1 MTYEFNLTEAE
12 LDNIL
17 NSQTRQI
24 ELIGPDFEG
33 YQALPEGDKKAL
45 THLINAANAINE
57 VALIQDNPHNLSAL
71 QYLSE
76 NQSSHAKKALLL
88 FQSFNGVAGINGIDP
103 KPIEIFKGVHQNPGR
118 NFYPFDITSEEL
130 ADILIQMLEEGKTI
144 EVQKILSARTM
155 VERLGNE
162 LKAIDY
168 TQYFEKQFSYIANE
182 LEVAAHYT
190 TEHEMK
196 DYLSWQAQ
204 AFLQN
209 NPEMDSIA
217 DKHWAAMQNNRLEFT
232 VSRENYED
240 ELTGS
245 ILENPKLKALLEAY
259 QIEVCPKD
267 TLGARVGIV
276 NKQGTDFIL
285 KSKETLPFLADLM
298 PYKDRYTQKI
308 EKTGKQ
314 TMVDVDLMAL
324 KGDYAMCRGG
334 ITTAQ
339 NLPNDDKLSV
349 KTGGGRRNVYH
360 RQVRFSYDHERA
372 QKLLESLVAKE
383 FHPYY
388 QHEADHDM
396 VIGHENG
403 HSLGPDN
410 SFKSALGIYSHTI
423 EEHKANTISIAFMSK
438 VAEKFGT
445 YTNEDLKRIYTTW
458 IIRLF
463 LKAKPTLSKPH
474 RMADLIE
481 FNYLMAHQ
489 AIFFDGD
496 NKLHINFEK
505 IPEVMYHL
513 LEETIAVQLSKSPQI
528 AKDFIEKWTTW
539 SEILQYI
546 AEIQEKL
553 GNKPYIQL
561 ITKF

>member
-1 MTYEFNLTEAE
+1 MTYEFNLNEAE
-12 LDNIL
+12 LDDIL
-17 NSQTRQI
+17 DNQTRKI

-33 YQALPEGDKKAL
+33 YQVLPEGDKKAL
-45 THLINAANAINE
+45 EHFLAAAKVIND
-57 VALIQDNPHNLSAL
+57 VALIQDHPQNLSARAFL
-71 QYLSE
+71 Q
-76 NQSSHAKKALLL
+76 QSTESHAQKALLL
-88 FQSFNGVAGINGIDP
+88 FQSLNGVAGINGIDP

-118 NFYPFDITSEEL
+118 NFYPADLSTEEL
-130 ADILIQMLEEGKTI
+130 SDILIDMIENGQIEE
-144 EVQKILSARTM
+144 VRKILSARTM
-155 VERLGNE
+155 VEREGNI

-168 TQYFEKQFSYIANE
+168 TTYFQNQFSFIANE

-217 DKHWAAMQNNRLEFT
+217 DKHWAVLQNNNLEFT
-232 VSRENYED
+232 ISRENYED
-240 ELTGS
+240 EFTGS
-245 ILENPKLKALLEAY
+245 VVENPKLKALLEAY

-276 NKQGTDFIL
+276 NLKGTNFIL
-285 KSKETLPFLADLM
+285 KSKDTLPFLAGLM
-298 PYKDRYTQKI
+298 PYKERYTQKI
-308 EKTGKQ
+308 EKDAKQ

-360 RQVRFSYDHERA
+360 RQVRFASDRERA
-372 QKLLESLVAKE
+372 QKLLENLVAKE
-383 FHPYY
+383 LHRYY
-388 QHEADHDM
+388 QIEADHDM

-410 SFKSALGIYSHTI
+410 SFKSALGIYAHTI

-445 YTNEDLKRIYTTW
+445 YTNEDLKKIYTTW
-458 IIRLF
+458 VIRLF

-481 FNYLMAHQ
+481 FNYLLSHN
-489 AIFFDGD
+489 AIFFDSE
-496 NKLHINFEK
+496 NKLHIRFEK
-505 IPEVMYHL
+505 IDEVMYHL
-513 LEETIAVQLSKSPQI
+513 LEETIAVQLSKSPQT
-528 AKDFIEKWTTW
+528 AKEFIDKWTVW
-539 SEILQYI
+539 GEISQYI
-546 AEIQEKL
+546 ADIQQKI